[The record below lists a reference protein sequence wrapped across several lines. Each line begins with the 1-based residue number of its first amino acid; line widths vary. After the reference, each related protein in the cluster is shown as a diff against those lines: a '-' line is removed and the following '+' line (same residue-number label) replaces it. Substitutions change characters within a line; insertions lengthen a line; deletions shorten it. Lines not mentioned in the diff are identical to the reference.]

1 MRDSYLFNL
10 DDTAIKPDRKRPEPA
25 VWIERLVVVD
35 ARAPD
40 APVRRDVSFRRGLNI
55 VRTKKRRPED
65 ARTVGHS
72 VGKTLLTRL
81 IRYVL
86 GESSFADE
94 SVRRKIQF
102 ALPGAYV
109 IARVFVGGQS
119 WIAARP
125 IGEDSASRSWAARS
139 DRWEDVLGD
148 AAELGKYIEFTDALA
163 DATVT
168 KSGDLPL
175 PHAGRPPRWLDLLAW
190 LSRDQKCRYRHPNA
204 WRDPETGSGTAQLHF
219 DDASLLVRM
228 AMGLLD
234 TEERQLI
241 AKHEKL
247 FRDRDSTRS
256 RAITLNQRLETIR
269 TELSRRLE
277 LGDDVL
283 PDALF
288 AGVAKQKVG
297 KNKTSLERLLD
308 EFYAGDHQE
317 ELDTARI
324 EAAQGIAV
332 TENELGSK
340 QGLLETTE
348 KETQQREQANAR
360 DYYDNFLRD
369 VLKCEHPECPH
380 KPENR
385 PSGKPDPERDARIAE
400 CQESARRLA
409 NEIEQLERQLTTDRR
424 RATRT
429 RNAYIEERDRV
440 RTSIAGTLQAIGRC
454 EYQLEQA
461 SEYQDAWNELDKTE
475 RRLESLDKKANKSQ
489 EQQKQARESVKRS
502 RQRLS
507 RYFDTTLKALVS
519 DTATGK
525 IRLDGRGLHAEAAG
539 EIANSGEAIGTFAT
553 VLGLDLACL
562 IGSICGMG
570 HTPRLLIHD
579 SPREAD
585 SEPEMYRQLFDYVA
599 WLETLF
605 GDQPPSF
612 QYIVTTTTQPPAD
625 LAKKPYVC
633 VTLHA
638 RDEDGLLFRQSF

>member
-1 MRDSYLFNL
+1 MRDSYLFNP
-10 DDTAIKPDRKRPEPA
+10 DDTTIKPDRKRPEPA

-86 GESSFADE
+86 GESSFAHE

-109 IARVFVGGQS
+109 IARVFVDGQS

-125 IGEDSASRSWAARS
+125 IGRDSTSRSWAVRS
-139 DRWEDVLGD
+139 NCWEDVLGD
-148 AAELGKYIEFTDALA
+148 TAQLGKYSEFTGALA
-163 DATVT
+163 DATVA
-168 KSGDLPL
+168 KLGDLPL
-175 PHAGRPPRWLDLLAW
+175 PHERRPARWLDLLAW

-204 WRDPETGSGTAQLHF
+204 WRDPETESGTAQLHS

-228 AMGLLD
+228 AMDLLD

-247 FRDRDSTRS
+247 LRDRDSTRS
-256 RAITLNQRLETIR
+256 TVIMLNQRLETIR

-277 LGDDVL
+277 LGEDA
-283 PDALF
+283 PPEALF
-288 AGVAKQKVG
+288 AAVAKQKVG
-297 KNKTSLERLLD
+297 DSKSSLERLLD
-308 EFYAGDHQE
+308 EFYTGDRQE

-324 EAAQGIAV
+324 EAAQAVAV

-340 QGLLETTE
+340 RGLLETTE
-348 KETQQREQANAR
+348 KEIQQREQASAT

-385 PSGKPDPERDARIAE
+385 PSGKPDPEREARIAE
-400 CQESARRLA
+400 CQECARRLA
-409 NEIEQLERQLTTDRR
+409 SEIEQLEKRLTADRR

-429 RNAYIEERDRV
+429 RAAYVAERDRV
-440 RTSIAGTLQAIGRC
+440 RTSVAGTLQAIGRC
-454 EYQLEQA
+454 DYQLEQA
-461 SEYQDAWNELDKTE
+461 SEYQDAWNELDKAQ
-475 RRLESLDKKANKSQ
+475 RRLESLDKKATESQ
-489 EQQKQARESVKRS
+489 EQQKQARESLKRR

-519 DTATGK
+519 QTATGK

-539 EIANSGEAIGTFAT
+539 EIADSGEAIGTFAT

-562 IGSICGMG
+562 IGSICGIG

-585 SEPEMYRQLFDYVA
+585 SEPEMYHQLFNYVV

-612 QYIVTTTTQPPAD
+612 QYIVTTTTQPPAA
-625 LAKKPYVC
+625 LAKKPYVS

-638 RDEDGLLFRQSF
+638 RGEDGLLFRQTF